1 MLIEMYSYLV
11 RKFFTLQ
18 TNNSGYLVNTVSF
31 LTFPLFQSLHNYIF

>member
-18 TNNSGYLVNTVSF
+18 TNNSGYLVNTVFFFNFSF
-31 LTFPLFQSLHNYIF
+31 ISKFA